1 MSAEYDSQTS
11 ANELVKFN
19 SQFEAYAKEDN
30 TFFDVITASNLAYNV
45 NKENK
50 WDSKN
55 GVEVKLYLDDSPKAS
70 YSILI
75 VEALKKNHFF
85 EGEGSDIN
93 KQKYMYDDEFIQF
106 TKTEV
111 DKTEL
116 ETSFRGIVNYSDITG
131 KVDQIEF
138 RKN

>member
-75 VEALKKNHFF
+75 VGALKKNHFF

-93 KQKYMYDDEFIQF
+93 KQKYMYDNEFIQF

-131 KVDQIEF
+131 KVDQIEL